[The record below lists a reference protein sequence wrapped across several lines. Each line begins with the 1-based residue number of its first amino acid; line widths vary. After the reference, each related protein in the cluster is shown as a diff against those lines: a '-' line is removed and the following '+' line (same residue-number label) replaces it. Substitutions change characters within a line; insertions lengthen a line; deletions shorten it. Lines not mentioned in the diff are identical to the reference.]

1 MFVNVCVSV
10 EISLGEMAPT
20 NYIMKLS
27 NRHKHGYFGE
37 HRRNKRC
44 EHKGGHIFLASKHL
58 IKLEI
63 CRFLYVVVFTNIR
76 NATREVLSVTTRF
89 LQRRPLWRKC
99 TEVGTLDE
107 PTLFGNSYMR

>member
-1 MFVNVCVSV
+1 MGILENTDETKDANTKEGIF
-10 EISLGEMAPT
+10 
-20 NYIMKLS
+20 
-27 NRHKHGYFGE
+27 
-37 HRRNKRC
+37 
-44 EHKGGHIFLASKHL
+44 FLASKHL

-99 TEVGTLDE
+99 TKVETLDE
-107 PTLFGNSYMR
+107 PTLLGNSYMR

>member
-1 MFVNVCVSV
+1 MGILENTDETKDANTKEGILCWPRQR
-10 EISLGEMAPT
+10 A
-20 NYIMKLS
+20 Y
-27 NRHKHGYFGE
+27 
-37 HRRNKRC
+37 
-44 EHKGGHIFLASKHL
+44 L

-63 CRFLYVVVFTNIR
+63 CQFLYVIVFTNIR